1 MRHSAAM
8 TGKALLAALALLLA
22 HPAPAAG
29 PEGRYRAVGEPDVAS
44 ELILQPD
51 GRFRYA
57 LAAGAWDERAEGRWT
72 VKGTRLRLVTEPEP
86 VSPVFSAGAGEKTDD
101 KRLTL
106 KVDWPDGSGIAGV
119 DLAVGFDSGAPIE
132 GYTQYYGWTMPTR
145 ETRVPRWVRFAV
157 PMHGLV
163 SQRFP
168 VDTEKVNA
176 LTFILTPNDL
186 GVVDFKDRTLS
197 YEDGRIVMRG
207 GEGSLTYER
216 VED

>member
-1 MRHSAAM
+1 M
-8 TGKALLAALALLLA
+8 TGRALLAALALLLA

-29 PEGRYRAVGEPDVAS
+29 PEGRYRATGEPDVAS
-44 ELILQPD
+44 ELLLEPD
-51 GRFRYA
+51 GHFRYF
-57 LAAGAWDERAEGRWT
+57 LSAGALDERAEGRWT
-72 VKGTRLRLVTEPEP
+72 VKGTRLRLVTEPKP
-86 VSPVFSAGAGEKTDD
+86 VAPVFSAGAAEKTDEG
-101 KRLTL
+101 RLTL

-119 DLAVGFDSGAPIE
+119 DLAVGFDSGAPVE
-132 GYTQYYGWTMPTR
+132 GYTQYYGWTMPAR
-145 ETRVPRWVRFAV
+145 ETRAPRWVRFAV

-168 VDTEKVNA
+168 IDTEKANA

-186 GVVDFKDRTLS
+186 GVVDFAGRTLL

-207 GEGSLTYER
+207 GEGSLTYQR